1 LRIYEQLSVGELTGT
16 AHHASKTVRG
26 RVFPDILEGGV
37 HMLHELLYENVATTA
52 LAEAL
57 LVGEIGFL
65 ASAELQLILFIRL
78 ILIVHICGDCRR

>member
-1 LRIYEQLSVGELTGT
+1 
-16 AHHASKTVRG
+16 
-26 RVFPDILEGGV
+26 
-37 HMLHELLYENVATTA
+37 MLHELLYEYVATTA
-52 LAEAL
+52 LAEAP